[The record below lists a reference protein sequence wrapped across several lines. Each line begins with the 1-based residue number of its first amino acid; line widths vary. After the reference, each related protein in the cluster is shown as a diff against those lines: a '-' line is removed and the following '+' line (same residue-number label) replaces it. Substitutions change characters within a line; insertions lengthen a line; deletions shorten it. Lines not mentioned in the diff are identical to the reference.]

1 MACNVKDCE
10 DSAGIFFCPNR
21 FSGDEMVN
29 IKIALQMTHETM
41 LAMREQFQQ
50 AAIQLPAE
58 LTLKDIDGEIADIEK
73 LQKKV
78 GNLIAQAAE

>member
-1 MACNVKDCE
+1 
-10 DSAGIFFCPNR
+10 
-21 FSGDEMVN
+21 
-29 IKIALQMTHETM
+29 MTHETM

>member
-21 FSGDEMVN
+21 FSDDEMVN

-41 LAMREQFQQ
+41 LAMREQFQH